1 MRRPGTAWPWIRK
14 FLNLN
19 SMPDSSDISHKER
32 TAWFRETMVRAD
44 MGLLSDQAA
53 ALLAELETI
62 FVAGAWVATVILA
75 AAVIEAELR
84 AEGDEGRFT
93 NTGVLFR
100 EAGLGDDF
108 DWLRQRRNALLHFTG
123 EPALTVDMF
132 WFQAAE
138 LEADARRSVTLV
150 ARMLRG
156 GGPDNV

>member
-1 MRRPGTAWPWIRK
+1 
-14 FLNLN
+14 
-19 SMPDSSDISHKER
+19 MPELSDVLSEER
-32 TAWFRETMVRAD
+32 EAWFRETIVRAD
-44 MGLLSDQAA
+44 MGRLSDQAA

-84 AEGDEGRFT
+84 AEGDDGRFT

-138 LEADARRSVTLV
+138 LEADARRSVMLV
-150 ARMLRG
+150 AGMLKG
-156 GGPDNV
+156 GGPDDHRQAG

>member
-1 MRRPGTAWPWIRK
+1 
-14 FLNLN
+14 
-19 SMPDSSDISHKER
+19 MPELSDVSSEER
-32 TAWFRETMVRAD
+32 EAWFRETMVRAD
-44 MGLLSDQAA
+44 MGRLSDQAA

-84 AEGDEGRFT
+84 AEGDDGRFT

-138 LEADARRSVTLV
+138 LEADARRSVMLV
-150 ARMLRG
+150 AGMLKG
-156 GGPDNV
+156 GGLDDHRQAG

>member
-1 MRRPGTAWPWIRK
+1 
-14 FLNLN
+14 
-19 SMPDSSDISHKER
+19 
-32 TAWFRETMVRAD
+32 MVRAD
-44 MGLLSDQAA
+44 MGRLSDQAA

-150 ARMLRG
+150 ASMLRS
-156 GGPDNV
+156 GGPDDV